1 MPKILVIEDEKPV
14 RTNIVDLL
22 SVEGFDAIGAE
33 NGQAGLQVLRDQ
45 TIDLVICDVL
55 MPKMDGFEVLKALSQ
70 NPSTEMI
77 PLIFLTAKTER
88 SDIRQGMNLGA
99 YDYIT
104 KPFTRVELLEAV
116 NAQLKKQ
123 ERLVHQAELA
133 SEQVEQVQQKLNELQ
148 TFTDAKDQLLNN
160 LIEELRNPMSN
171 ISMAIRLL
179 KDEVP
184 GAKRDRYLKILQD
197 EFSREIDLINQVTE
211 LQQLLTPAN
220 IKLLRQFN
228 LLQGNTES

>member
-33 NGQAGLQVLRDQ
+33 NGHAGLQVLRDQ
-45 TIDLVICDVL
+45 TVDLVICDVL

-123 ERLVHQAELA
+123 ERLVHQTALA
-133 SEQVEQVQQKLNELQ
+133 SEQVEQVQQKLQDLQ
-148 TFTDAKDQLLNN
+148 TFTEAKDQLLNN

>member
-1 MPKILVIEDEKPV
+1 MPTILVIEDEKPV
-14 RTNIVDLL
+14 RANIVDLL
-22 SVEGFDAIGAE
+22 TVEGFDAIGAE
-33 NGQAGLQVLRDQ
+33 NGQVGLQMLREH
-45 TIDLVICDVL
+45 TVDLIICDVL
-55 MPKMDGFEVLKALSQ
+55 MPRMDGFEVLKAISQ
-70 NPSTEMI
+70 NPDTEMI

-88 SDIRQGMNLGA
+88 SDIRQGMGLGA

-104 KPFTRVELLEAV
+104 KPFTRAELLETV
-116 NAQLKKQ
+116 NAQLKKREIVLQ
-123 ERLVHQAELA
+123 QSELA
-133 SEQVEQVQQKLNELQ
+133 NAQIDDVRTKLREEKIFSE
-148 TFTDAKDQLLNN
+148 AKDQLLNN

-211 LQQLLTPAN
+211 LQQLLTPGN

-228 LLQGNTES
+228 LLQGRTES